1 MLFPAVSSFHVIH
14 IQRDVKTSFLVANR
28 RVLLS
33 PLAAVNTDSSARTI
47 SRLEKEF
54 SEMVG
59 EFASYTDK
67 DITGVEN
74 YRYRALYEGVKAS
87 QTEPEVF
94 RSFVV
99 LYEDIVPLR
108 LAGRMIYKHLK
119 NVMTKSQEK
128 QRLVEKNIIEST
140 KLSPSEI
147 YEGRKAF
154 LTIDANDDGEL
165 SIDELVNSGFVDTIV
180 QILQMDSF
188 ETLLKKLDEDEV
200 GKLDFEMF
208 MIGIQRCVND
218 SENKSCNVSTVL
230 DDVIKR
236 MEAKQESGELSATD
250 IKKRKYNERYNDMV
264 AAFQEWE
271 DLVPEGDGRLKE
283 VLTGCFYGAKNKQI
297 VNALRIVYV
306 DYSALRVSG
315 DLIFKLM
322 KSLVGR

>member
-1 MLFPAVSSFHVIH
+1 MLLPAVSSFHVIH
-14 IQRDVKTSFLVANR
+14 IQQDVKTSFLVADR
-28 RVLLS
+28 RVLLL
-33 PLAAVNTDSSARTI
+33 PLAAVNTDSSASSDPRTI

-94 RSFVV
+94 RSFVI

-108 LAGRMIYKHLK
+108 LAGRMIHKHLK

-128 QRLVEKNIIEST
+128 QSLVEKNIIAST
-140 KLSPSEI
+140 KLSPTEI

-200 GKLDFEMF
+200 GKLDFERF

-218 SENKSCNVSTVL
+218 SENKSCNVFTVL

-236 MEAKQESGELSATD
+236 MEAKQESGELSDAN

-297 VNALRIVYV
+297 VNVSFYYV
-306 DYSALRVSG
+306 
-315 DLIFKLM
+315 I
-322 KSLVGR
+322 